1 VRHQKYQKIDLDK
14 DYPCPCRRRGRL
26 QPIVLTEA
34 LGCDRCQQIFV
45 VQDNGHVIE
54 QLSSTYPYKK
64 AWRWTGNRWIAA
76 AENFGDNYVPVMLVL
91 ILLIIMVSFILTF
104 RTSLGLSMAFW
115 LALVIL
121 PTLIFWLAYRR

>member
-1 VRHQKYQKIDLDK
+1 MRHQKYQKIDLDK

-64 AWRWTGNRWIAA
+64 AWRWTGNRWISA

-104 RTSLGLSMAFW
+104 RTSLGLPMAFW

>member
-1 VRHQKYQKIDLDK
+1 MRHQKYQKIDLDK

-64 AWRWTGNRWIAA
+64 AWCWTGNRWISA

-91 ILLIIMVSFILTF
+91 ILLVIMVSFILTF